1 MNNKN
6 DEASIVVMAYGL
18 RQKAENRNLN
28 SEAQGLKIFKDI
40 FKYIPFTTKD
50 WNILQAITYSGAT
63 R

>member
-6 DEASIVVMAYGL
+6 DEAAVVVMAYGL
-18 RQKAENRNLN
+18 RQRAENRNLD
-28 SEAQGLKIFKDI
+28 SEAQGLKIFKAI
-40 FKYIPFTTKD
+40 FKYLPSTTKD